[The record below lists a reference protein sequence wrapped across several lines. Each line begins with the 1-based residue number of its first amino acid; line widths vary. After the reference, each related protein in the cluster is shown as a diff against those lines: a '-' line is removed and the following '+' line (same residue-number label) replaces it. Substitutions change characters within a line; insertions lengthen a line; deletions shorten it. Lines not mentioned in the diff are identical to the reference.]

1 MMRADMSSDPKD
13 QKTAILQEAPPEVAA
28 AAQKAL
34 SGGNASGMASGLPPP
49 PAPPPGGAPPTGGD
63 ASAKTMML
71 DGGMPRPVIPTSTP
85 APARPTGERV
95 TGGLPPV
102 RKPKRES
109 TWGRWLAGPVIAA
122 VVAAGTFALAGVV
135 MPIKPP
141 GLPPPKP
148 QGRLKLISDPP
159 GASIMLDGKVFP
171 HFTPYVIEGD
181 VGATLHVEFKLDGY
195 KLRAADVSIL
205 DGEHQFGAKL
215 ERAEAPAP
223 PPPEPVVAPPPPVKE
238 HHHHSSSTP
247 KEPAGK
253 ATISV
258 FVRPWAIVYVDGT
271 RLRQTP
277 VQAFELPSGK
287 HTIEL
292 VNEGK
297 NRREKIPLD
306 LKAGATEEIRRDWDK

>member
-28 AAQKAL
+28 AAQKAMT
-34 SGGNASGMASGLPPP
+34 GGNASGMASGLPPP
-49 PAPPPGGAPPTGGD
+49 PAPPPGAPATGDG
-63 ASAKTMML
+63 SAKTMMM
-71 DGGMPRPVIPTSTP
+71 DASTP
-85 APARPTGERV
+85 RAAVVPAAMKERPSGS
-95 TGGLPPV
+95 LPPV
-102 RKPKRES
+102 RRPQRES
-109 TWGRWLAGPVIAA
+109 TWGRWVAGPVIAA
-122 VVAAGTFALAGVV
+122 IIAGGTFAVAGVI

-141 GLPPPKP
+141 GPPPPKP
-148 QGRLKLISDPP
+148 QGRLKLMSDPP
-159 GASIMLDGKVFP
+159 GASIILDGKVFP
-171 HFTPYVIEGD
+171 HFTPYVIESEIGS
-181 VGATLHVEFKLDGY
+181 TMHVEFKLDGY
-195 KLRAADVSIL
+195 KPKAADVSIFEG
-205 DGEHQFGAKL
+205 DHQFNAKL
-215 ERAEAPAP
+215 DRAEAPP
-223 PPPEPVVAPPPPVKE
+223 PPAPEPVVAPPPAKE
-238 HHHHSSSTP
+238 HHHHSSSSSAP

-297 NRREKIPLD
+297 SRREKIPLD
-306 LKAGATEEIRRDWDK
+306 LKAGATEEIKRDWDK